1 MKLINYMNLNRH
13 PVQLSFHKDRSY
25 EFAEI
30 YHAHQG
36 MELLYVHEGRG
47 HVIVD
52 KQIFELRP
60 GAMFCFRPYQ
70 LHRIRVTGLPD
81 QPYVRSLFVFE
92 PAALEAVLG
101 SFPTLQ
107 AFLRLLSRDPSL
119 PSKLCMLDLP
129 EIEGLLHYYSGALK
143 HCASEQLLEQQL
155 FFLSTL
161 LQHIRTAWIQ
171 SEASG
176 TVGAHSGGKVLSAAE
191 HLLEWLE
198 EHYMEPF
205 ELDKLAQA
213 VHLTPNHVSSL
224 FRRAVGST
232 ITEYI
237 TARRIRQACWLLRTT
252 DLPMKDI
259 GEAVGYP
266 NFPYFCQAFKRHVG
280 QTPYR
285 FKREEGAVHI
295 QGNE

>member
-1 MKLINYMNLNRH
+1 MKLMNYMNLNRH
-13 PVQLSFHKDRSY
+13 PVQLSFHKDRSH
-25 EFAEI
+25 EFVEI

-36 MELLYVHEGRG
+36 MEILYVHEGRG
-47 HVIVD
+47 HIVVD

-60 GAMFCFRPYQ
+60 GALFYFRPYQ
-70 LHRIRVTGLPD
+70 LHRIRVNGLPE
-81 QPYVRSLFVFE
+81 QPYIRSLFVFE

-101 SFPTLQ
+101 AFPTLQ
-107 AFLRLLSRDPSL
+107 SFLRQLYRDPSTPQQLGEL
-119 PSKLCMLDLP
+119 PLSD
-129 EIEGLLHYYSGALK
+129 IEGLLHYYSGALER
-143 HCASEQLLEQQL
+143 CPPEQLLEEQL

-161 LQHIRTAWIQ
+161 LQRIRSAWVQQ

-176 TVGAHSGGKVLSAAE
+176 AQAAHVGGKVQSAAE
-191 HLLEWLE
+191 QMLEWLE
-198 EHYMEPF
+198 DHYTESF
-205 ELDKLAQA
+205 ELDQLAQA

-224 FRRAVGST
+224 FRRSVGST

-252 DLPMKDI
+252 DLAIKEV

-266 NFPYFCQAFKRHVG
+266 NFSYFCQAFKRHVG

-285 FKREEGAVHI
+285 FKREEG
-295 QGNE
+295 